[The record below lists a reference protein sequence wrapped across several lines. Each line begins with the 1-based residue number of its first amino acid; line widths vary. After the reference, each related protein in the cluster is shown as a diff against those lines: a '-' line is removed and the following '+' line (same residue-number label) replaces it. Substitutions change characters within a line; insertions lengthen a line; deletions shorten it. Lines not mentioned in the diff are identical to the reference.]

1 MVNPTTVEVDPLYYL
16 HNFNQLLNTI
26 EELHLDLL
34 HDDDR
39 QLLASYQQ
47 LSQPAQQLYIRL
59 ICRRAMHFRHDKL
72 NYPEIQSLE
81 QAANELDRQ
90 NLLVINP
97 TLSAHE
103 LGNLMT
109 AQELKLALQQKGSWR
124 KAELT
129 EILDS
134 RLEDQPADA
143 TQWQTLLPEH
153 VYQPLGRE
161 SIERFR
167 LIYFG
172 NLYQDLSQFVVTD
185 LGLMQFEPYPLD
197 RETRAFNTPAA
208 LDRYLHLQRINEFL
222 EEGGLPTKDMLTV
235 MSATTNCQ
243 RLEHKRN
250 RLIKAAGQLLE
261 RSGELKSAITLYQ
274 SATLP
279 PNRERY
285 VRTLFKAELYTE
297 ALHACESLA
306 AQPLNTEEE
315 AFCESFAPR
324 IKRKLGGPPVSKK
337 NTNFQSEQLSL
348 TDTGNRVEEQ
358 VITHYQSLGFEG
370 VWCENELF
378 NALFGLL
385 FWRQIFTPL
394 PGAFSHPYQ
403 QAPLDFNSPDFAK
416 RREEI
421 FNARLNALE
430 NLDLY
435 DEAIRQVAKSDG
447 LANPFINWKRF
458 NPHHLATLC
467 ERIPANLLLQIL
479 RRICFDHQA
488 YRSGFPDLFVWHPH
502 TSDYLLVEVKGP
514 GDQLQNSQ
522 KRWLKVFEEI
532 GIHYRI
538 SWVLRP
544 A

>member
-1 MVNPTTVEVDPLYYL
+1 MGNPATVEVDPLYYL
-16 HNFNQLLNTI
+16 HNFNQLLDTI
-26 EELHLDLL
+26 EQLHLDLL
-34 HDDDR
+34 HEEDH
-39 QLLASYQQ
+39 QLLTRYQQ

-59 ICRRAMHFRHDKL
+59 ICRRAMYFRPSKL
-72 NYPEIQSLE
+72 NYPEIPNLE

-90 NLLVINP
+90 NLLVLNP

-103 LGNLMT
+103 LSALMT
-109 AQELKLALQQKGSWR
+109 AQELKSALQQKGSRR
-124 KAELT
+124 KSELI

-134 RLEDQPADA
+134 RLEGQPADA
-143 TQWQTLLPEH
+143 TQWQTLLPEQ

-185 LGLMQFEPYPLD
+185 LGLMRFEPYPLD
-197 RETRAFNTPAA
+197 RATRAFNNPEE
-208 LDRYLHLQRINEFL
+208 LDQYLHLQRISECL
-222 EEGGLPTKDMLTV
+222 EEGEQPSEDMLAT
-235 MSATTNCQ
+235 MSAASECQ

-261 RSGELKSAITLYQ
+261 RSSDLESAIPLYR

-285 VRTLFKAELYTE
+285 VRTLFKAEQYSA
-297 ALHACESLA
+297 ALHACESLSKH
-306 AQPLNTEEE
+306 PLNAEEE
-315 AFCESFAPR
+315 AFCKSFTPR
-324 IKRKLGGPPVSKK
+324 IKRKLGGPPVSATK
-337 NTNFQSEQLSL
+337 TSFQSEQLCL
-348 TDTGNRVEEQ
+348 PDGGDRVEEQ
-358 VITHYQSLGFEG
+358 VITHYQSLGYEG
-370 VWCENELF
+370 IWCENELF

-385 FWRQIFTPL
+385 FWQQIFTPL

-416 RREEI
+416 RREAM
-421 FNARLNALE
+421 FNARLNALA

-435 DEAIRQVAKSDG
+435 DEAIRQFAKSDG

-458 NPHHLATLC
+458 DRQHLAALC
-467 ERIPANLLLQIL
+467 ERIPANQLLQIL
-479 RRICFDHQA
+479 RCICFDHQA

-502 TSDYLLVEVKGP
+502 TDEYLLVEVKGP

-522 KRWLKVFEEI
+522 KRWLNVFEEI
-532 GIHYRI
+532 GIQYRI
-538 SWVLRP
+538 SWVSRP
-544 A
+544 V